1 MKLAGKT
8 VGFGLTASHCTYEEV
23 FPQIERFVKA
33 NVNVIP
39 IVSYSMQ
46 TTDTK
51 FGRAED
57 WLNRLRQ
64 LTGNEL
70 VTNIVEAEPLGPQ
83 KLLDIMVIAPCTG
96 NTLSK
101 LANAITDGPVL
112 MAAKATLRNR
122 RPVVIAI
129 STNDALG
136 LNAVNLAK
144 LLTAKHIYFV
154 PFGQDA
160 PEQKPTSLV
169 AKMDLLWETCEAAL
183 DGVQLQPLLIERF
196 RHS

>member
-23 FPQIERFVKA
+23 FPQIERFVQQ
-33 NVNVIP
+33 NISVIP

-64 LTGNEL
+64 MTGREL
-70 VTNIVEAEPLGPQ
+70 ITNIVEAEPLGPE
-83 KLLDIMVIAPCTG
+83 KMLDVMVIAPCTG

-101 LANAITDGPVL
+101 LANAITDSPVL

-136 LNAVNLAK
+136 LNAANLAK

-169 AKMDLLWETCEAAL
+169 ARMDLLLETCEAAL
-183 DGVQLQPLLIERF
+183 EGVQLQPMLIERF
-196 RHS
+196 RYL

>member
-23 FPQIERFVKA
+23 FPQIERFVKE
-33 NVNVIP
+33 NVTVIP

-70 VTNIVEAEPLGPQ
+70 ITNIVEAEPLGP
-83 KLLDIMVIAPCTG
+83 KKMLDLMVIAPCTG

-136 LNAVNLAK
+136 LNAFNLAK

-169 AKMDLLWETCEAAL
+169 AKMDLLLETCEAAL
-183 DGVQLQPLLIERF
+183 DGIQLQPMLIERF
-196 RHS
+196 RPS